1 MDDSVRLKAMELRN
15 EMLNK
20 VIELDFFI
28 YGELLESLIS
38 TQKTFEKEKEELICK
53 GENENV

>member
-28 YGELLESLIS
+28 YGELLESLVS

-53 GENENV
+53 GKNENV